1 MLRLALWI
9 VVVLLALSPAIAQE
23 PNATAQADLPGVER
37 YVPTT
42 SSKHTKQSDTPP
54 ACPASFDDS
63 PDTNG
68 IFKLGKE
75 TGVTPPKAT
84 HTVVPNFSKE
94 GRQAIKGKKVD
105 ITVLQSVIRL
115 VVDKDGN
122 PAQLCLAEPAGHG
135 LDAEA
140 GKAVRQYRFDPA
152 TKDGEPVAVR
162 INIAI
167 NFRYF

>member
-1 MLRLALWI
+1 MSRLPLRI
-9 VVVLLALSPAIAQE
+9 FFVTFALSTAVAQE
-23 PNATAQADLPGVER
+23 PNRTAQPDLPQIEKF
-37 YVPTT
+37 VPTT
-42 SSKHTKQSDTPP
+42 SSKHTKQADAPP
-54 ACPASFDDS
+54 ACPATFDDS

-68 IFKLGKE
+68 IFRIGKE
-75 TGVTPPKAT
+75 GVTPPKAT

-94 GRQAIKGKKVD
+94 ARQAIKGKKVD